1 MGREMVRA
9 YISTPMEIS
18 SKGNGKAI
26 LNKWENIPLKQ
37 VKFFKVDSKKVKWS
51 LELCIILMVKG
62 MKDSLK
68 REKDME
74 SELTLIRMVK

>member
-18 SKGNGKAI
+18 SRGNGKAI

-37 VKFFKVDSKKVKWS
+37 VKFFKVDSKKVK
-51 LELCIILMVKG
+51 
-62 MKDSLK
+62 
-68 REKDME
+68 
-74 SELTLIRMVK
+74 